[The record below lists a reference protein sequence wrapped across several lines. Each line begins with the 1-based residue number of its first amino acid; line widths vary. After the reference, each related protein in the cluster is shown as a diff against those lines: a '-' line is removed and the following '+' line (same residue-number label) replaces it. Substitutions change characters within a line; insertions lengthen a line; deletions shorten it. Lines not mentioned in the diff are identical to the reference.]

1 MTRRP
6 SAPSTHVHTGP
17 TLPAWTLHVALAV
30 ATLGAVCAAAA
41 GTALPGPSL
50 ALLVVGLLAAVAY
63 AARRPNLVPAVAAL
77 TATGLACLVLTPTD
91 EGWRVPVI
99 ILCIH
104 LVVRL
109 SWFTSS
115 SRPGARI
122 EVAVLR
128 DEGASFLAID
138 LVGQAV
144 GLLAV
149 VLTALATDGTL
160 GRSGVLGIVGAVA
173 LLSLTALLV
182 GRSSR
187 TA

>member
-17 TLPAWTLHVALAV
+17 TVAAWILHVALAV
-30 ATLGAVCAAAA
+30 ASLGAVCAAAA

-50 ALLVVGLLAAVAY
+50 VLLLVGLLTTIGY
-63 AARRPNLVPAVAAL
+63 AARRPSVVPAAAAL
-77 TATGLACLVLTPTD
+77 TATGLACLVLTPVT

-115 SRPGARI
+115 SRPGARV

-128 DEGASFLAID
+128 GEGASFLAID
-138 LVGQAV
+138 AAGQAV

-149 VLTALATDGTL
+149 VLTVLETDGAL
-160 GRSGVLGIVGAVA
+160 GRSGVLGIVGALA
-173 LLSLTALLV
+173 LLGLTALLV
-182 GRSSR
+182 VRSSR